1 MILEEVNE
9 AYLEI
14 RENTTKKII
23 TVIEVL
29 SPKNKRSGEGRIAYE
44 KKRQQILST
53 NHSKSIIEKI
63 PKKSATIFSYI
74 IIDF

>member
-44 KKRQQILST
+44 KKD
-53 NHSKSIIEKI
+53 SKFYLL
-63 PKKSATIFSYI
+63 TIQSQ
-74 IIDF
+74 